1 LILFKKKIKFNYI
14 TIDID
19 VPYQEFI
26 TDYIKQYTNK
36 FILIN
41 MKGYKIK
48 EIKIRKSAN
57 ENVHIWILFYKKYDL
72 LTLLQIRAFLGDDA
86 YRIRSDLRK
95 IFNNQLNEFM
105 ILWDGKIE
113 IKNGKRIDKKA
124 GEWQNFIEIYEKQM
138 RELKK

>member
-1 LILFKKKIKFNYI
+1 
-14 TIDID
+14 
-19 VPYQEFI
+19 
-26 TDYIKQYTNK
+26 
-36 FILIN
+36 

-48 EIKIRKSAN
+48 EIKIRKSAS

-72 LTLLQIRAFLGDDA
+72 LTLLQLRAFLGDDA
-86 YRIRSDLRK
+86 FRIRSDLRK

-124 GEWQNFIEIYEKQM
+124 GEWQNFIEIYENQM
-138 RELKK
+138 RKIDK

>member
-1 LILFKKKIKFNYI
+1 MILFKKKIKFNYI

-19 VPYQEFI
+19 VSYQEFI
-26 TDYIKQYTNK
+26 TDYIKQYANK
-36 FILIN
+36 LIMVN

-57 ENVHIWILFYKKYDL
+57 ENVHIWILFYKEYDL
-72 LTLLQIRAFLGDDA
+72 LTLLQLRAFLGDDA

-95 IFNNQLNEFM
+95 IFSNQLNEFM

-113 IKNGKRIDKKA
+113 IKNGKRVDKKA

-138 RELKK
+138 RKIDK